1 MIDEATQNPETEHA
15 ALPPEAVPQADGEPP
30 AHEASSEPPE
40 TPQEPAATEAEAPAA
55 AEAAAKKP
63 APRKPRDPAVIR
75 AFRAG
80 QPVQGTVEKVI
91 KGGYEVKVGRCRGF
105 CPQSQMDVHRSE
117 HAEAH
122 VGKTYAFRILQ
133 LRRGGEDVVISR
145 RALLEAE
152 HEEEMKAVR
161 ATLIE
166 GAVMTGRVARLA
178 EFGAFVDLGAGVT
191 GLVHTTELAH
201 GRVVRPVDIVSVG
214 DRVPVKV
221 TKLDEA
227 TGKISLSIRQAITDP
242 WDSVPALFE
251 VGKAYHGTLKRFAD
265 FGAFVELRRGIEALA
280 PAREFPPKTGG
291 WRDGLD
297 VEGTYDWIVIAVDGP
312 RRRITV
318 VPAFPGWEA
327 FFGALPEPGAKLT
340 GKVAKTEVFGIF
352 VWLGP
357 GRVGMVPRVW
367 SGAANGPGFES
378 RFPAGADLE
387 VEVVDVQDEG
397 RRIRLS
403 VAGVDREAADA
414 EHASRRESAARP
426 RRDAPRER
434 SRREPLP
441 PPPPSA
447 ESGGGFGG
455 HLGEALRA
463 ALGKK

>member
-1 MIDEATQNPETEHA
+1 MIDEATDNRETETTVTTETEPA
-15 ALPPEAVPQADGEPP
+15 PLPPEAIAQADGEPP
-30 AHEASSEPPE
+30 ATEP
-40 TPQEPAATEAEAPAA
+40 PAA
-55 AEAAAKKP
+55 AAPAPEAKKP
-63 APRKPRDPAVIR
+63 APPRKPRDPAVIR

-105 CPQSQMDVHRSE
+105 CPQSQMDVHRVE

-122 VGKTYAFRILQ
+122 VGKTYAFKILQ

-201 GRVVRPVDIVSVG
+201 GRVVRPGDIVSVG

-227 TGKISLSIRQAITDP
+227 SGKISLSIRQAITDP
-242 WDSVPALFE
+242 WESVPSLFE
-251 VGKAYHGTLKRFAD
+251 VGKAYHGTVKRFAD

-280 PAREFPPKTGG
+280 PAREFPPQAGG
-291 WRDGLD
+291 WREGLEI
-297 VEGTYDWIVIAVDGP
+297 EGSYDFIVIAVDAA

-318 VPAFPGWEA
+318 VPSFPGWEELLRERPA
-327 FFGALPEPGAKLT
+327 PGAKLT
-340 GKVAKTEVFGIF
+340 GKVAKAEVFGIF

-378 RFPAGADLE
+378 RFPVGSDLA
-387 VEVVDVQDEG
+387 VEVVDVQDDA

-414 EHASRRESAARP
+414 QQASRKEAAARP
-426 RRDAPRER
+426 RREPAAPR
-434 SRREPLP
+434 RREP
-441 PPPPSA
+441 PPPPAPTPASD
-447 ESGGGFGG
+447 GGSGFGG